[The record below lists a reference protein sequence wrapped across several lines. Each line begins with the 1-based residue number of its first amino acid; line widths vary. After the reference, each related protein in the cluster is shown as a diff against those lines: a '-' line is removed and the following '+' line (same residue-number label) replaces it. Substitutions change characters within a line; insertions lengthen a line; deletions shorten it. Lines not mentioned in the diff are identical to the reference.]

1 VNWEESSKDRR
12 NRDLNLDGLPQR
24 LKRVGAGAWIA
35 ALKALRH
42 PKAGCAIPWYPPFEM
57 REGWAT
63 RREIAAAPCTMC
75 PSRNDLHRVLGTT
88 VK

>member
-1 VNWEESSKDRR
+1 MNWEESSQDRR

-57 REGWAT
+57 REGWGHSA
-63 RREIAAAPCTMC
+63 RDCSSAVYNVSIAQ
-75 PSRNDLHRVLGTT
+75 
-88 VK
+88 